1 MMTALT
7 DLLSS
12 VMATGK
18 LKAATPQEQ
27 AQNFA
32 NAMDDLLATG
42 QYKPA
47 TGTDQASALTV
58 DALSGDLKQ
67 PTGSA
72 ELQFVMD
79 ESTMDMIKSG
89 QGGLSNSADS
99 VSTRLGDAAVGQTVS
114 GVEGVESS
122 PGNLFNQTMSDLTTM
137 STGGGQPSSLAD
149 RPSGD
154 ASVGQPLSGVKA
166 FEPFPGNLFNQTMS
180 DLTTMS
186 TGGGQ
191 PSSLADRQ
199 SAELTSAGT
208 SVQTVVGTPEDALLS
223 SDKTNQ
229 PVAEAVSGRA
239 SSDVLSTLNLS
250 KTYVEASRASVQATP
265 NTTAPASGLN
275 GGVQVAGQDAER
287 AVLSESLLTETQT
300 ETQALKSTGSTTE
313 PRVFLGEGLRTPS
326 LEQAAQTDSRVEALA
341 DKPSLSAAVGLAKTE
356 VSVSPARSLDVVSRT
371 SVTEP
376 QQFGNEMATHVR
388 VLKRQGGGE
397 VKINLHPAELGRM
410 SITVV
415 TDGLDTRVAFVV
427 ETPQARQA
435 VENALPRLR
444 DMMDDAGLSLADSD
458 VSEHHHSENAHDQR
472 DSKKGAPGSPS
483 SDIDTSLEAVTLSV
497 SLDPNRLVD
506 TYI

>member
-149 RPSGD
+149 R
-154 ASVGQPLSGVKA
+154 
-166 FEPFPGNLFNQTMS
+166 
-180 DLTTMS
+180 
-186 TGGGQ
+186 
-191 PSSLADRQ
+191 Q
-199 SAELTSAGT
+199 SAELTSAAT
-208 SVQTVVGTPEDALLS
+208 SVQTVVATPEDGLLS
-223 SDKTNQ
+223 SDKTHQ
-229 PVAEAVSGRA
+229 PVAEAVSGPA

-265 NTTAPASGLN
+265 NTTAPAPGLN
-275 GGVQVAGQDAER
+275 GGAQMAGQDAER
-287 AVLSESLLTETQT
+287 VVLPESLATQ
-300 ETQALKSTGSTTE
+300 TQALKSTGSTTE

-341 DKPSLSAAVGLAKTE
+341 DKPSLSAAVGLAKPE

-410 SITVV
+410 TITVV

-458 VSEHHHSENAHDQR
+458 VSEHHQSENAHDQR
-472 DSKKGAPGSPS
+472 DSKKGAPGSPA
-483 SDIDTSLEAVTLSV
+483 SDIDTPLEAVTLSV
-497 SLDPNRLVD
+497 SLDPSRLVD

>member
-149 RPSGD
+149 R
-154 ASVGQPLSGVKA
+154 
-166 FEPFPGNLFNQTMS
+166 
-180 DLTTMS
+180 
-186 TGGGQ
+186 
-191 PSSLADRQ
+191 Q
-199 SAELTSAGT
+199 SAELTSAAT
-208 SVQTVVGTPEDALLS
+208 RVQTVVATPEDALLS
-223 SDKTNQ
+223 SDKTHQ

-265 NTTAPASGLN
+265 NTTAPAPGLN
-275 GGVQVAGQDAER
+275 GGVQVAVQGPER

-341 DKPSLSAAVGLAKTE
+341 DKPSLSAAVGLAKTDA
-356 VSVSPARSLDVVSRT
+356 SVSPARSLDVVSRT

-472 DSKKGAPGSPS
+472 DSKKGAPGSPA

-497 SLDPNRLVD
+497 SLDPSRLVD